1 MFRLCIV
8 SLCFL
13 SAVAHA
19 QDIAEIPEAVRDNV
33 ELLVQ
38 EGLDDAVGYAFV
50 RGLTT
55 EVGSRLAGSDAEE
68 RARIWATREL
78 AELGFS
84 NVRTEP
90 FMIPYWSRRV
100 DRASVVSPAP
110 DPRVATSRES

>member
-38 EGLDDAVGYAFV
+38 EGLDDAVALSLTNHFV
-50 RGLTT
+50 KNIKL
-55 EVGSRLAGSDAEE
+55 L
-68 RARIWATREL
+68 
-78 AELGFS
+78 
-84 NVRTEP
+84 
-90 FMIPYWSRRV
+90 
-100 DRASVVSPAP
+100 
-110 DPRVATSRES
+110 